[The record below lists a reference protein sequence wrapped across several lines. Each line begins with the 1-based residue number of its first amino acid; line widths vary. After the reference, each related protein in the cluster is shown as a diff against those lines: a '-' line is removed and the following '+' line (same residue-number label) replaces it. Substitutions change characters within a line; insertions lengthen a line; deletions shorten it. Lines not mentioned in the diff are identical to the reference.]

1 MHENKKFKSYNP
13 TRILPTHC
21 PCSTSARGND
31 SAPYLDSVKNNNL
44 YFFNLITKCGTDSL
58 WFYHKESINR
68 VPFSI
73 IYYVTHVNSIV
84 GFTGNMG
91 LIDRLN
97 ELIPEKK

>member
-1 MHENKKFKSYNP
+1 MKIKNSKVITPLEFCLLTAPVQLHQEE
-13 TRILPTHC
+13 
-21 PCSTSARGND
+21 ND